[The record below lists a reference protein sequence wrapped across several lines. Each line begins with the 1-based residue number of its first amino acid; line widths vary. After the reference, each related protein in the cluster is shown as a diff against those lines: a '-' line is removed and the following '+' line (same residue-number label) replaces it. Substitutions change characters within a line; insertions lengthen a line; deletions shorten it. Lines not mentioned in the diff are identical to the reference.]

1 MRYRQFGESRDARRA
16 SKVDVGGKL
25 KSRSTIGSEFGVEL
39 LGKTEVGG
47 KPAVLPRISGRAWIY
62 GIEQIGVDPDDP
74 LAAGFMLS
82 DTWGEGF
89 PKK

>member
-1 MRYRQFGESRDARRA
+1 MIGRA
-16 SKVDVGGKL
+16 
-25 KSRSTIGSEFGVEL
+25 
-39 LGKTEVGG
+39 EVGSKG
-47 KPAVLPRISGRAWIY
+47 AVLPRVSGRAWIY